1 MARHVHKREA
11 FRYAAPLRMTA
22 GDGIF
27 ETNTQCIGV
36 ENPTAFGKI
45 AIRVSAGGQGLAS
58 GVAGNVC

>member
-27 ETNTQCIGV
+27 ETTQCIGV
-36 ENPTAFGKI
+36 ENPTAFGKLQLGFQP
-45 AIRVSAGGQGLAS
+45 AAKGWPPVLP
-58 GVAGNVC
+58 GNVC